1 MPTNL
6 YVPHS
11 MNFASGTDLTQL
23 DALDIDMGMEG
34 FRVHSASE
42 VLPGFSGNMFAR
54 PMLAMQ
60 TTQIKDILDKTTTD
74 NVVTGYSSANI
85 DLEYRI
91 ITNLTGRTAIATTSH
106 CRARATHSLLSWD
119 SIQAPLGSL
128 ATINFR
134 WLPIS
139 DGTNAP
145 LVYTNSVAITG
156 TSAVQAVFECGPVAL
171 NGSTLCTQGWTWNN
185 NMSYFERRCGG
196 SAYLEFAAVDRCAPT
211 IEIEVEDITTALAL
225 LPGGAALSSLS
236 VYLRKKAASVLN
248 VANATEEHILLSA
261 SVGSVRPL
269 SPKRIQVEV
278 HSFSVDTTSA
288 IS

>member
-23 DALDIDMGMEG
+23 DALDIGFGLEG

-60 TTQIKDILDKTTTD
+60 TTQVKDILDKTTTD

-91 ITNLTGRTAIATTSH
+91 VTNLTGRTAIASLAH
-106 CRARATHSLLSWD
+106 ARLRATHSLLSWD

-145 LVYTNSVAITG
+145 IAYTGSVAITG
-156 TSAVQAVFECGPVAL
+156 TSAVQAVFECGKVAL
-171 NGSTLCTQGWTWNN
+171 NGSTLCTQGWNWNN

-196 SAYLEFAAVDRCAPT
+196 SAYLEFAAVERCAPT
-211 IEIEVEDITTALAL
+211 VEIDVEDVTTAMAL

-236 VYLRKKAASVLN
+236 CYLRKKSASGIN
-248 VANATEEHILLSA
+248 VADATAEHILLSA

-269 SPKRIQVEV
+269 SPKRLQVEV
-278 HSFSVDTTSA
+278 HSFTVATTSA